1 MSSERSASR
10 VWFVTGA
17 GRGLGRAFVEAA
29 LAAGDRVVA
38 TLRRPELLA
47 DLVAA
52 HPESLRT
59 LNLDVRE
66 RSAVFATVEQA
77 HASFGRL
84 DVVINNAGY
93 GLIGT
98 IEELSEDE
106 ARAQMETNF
115 FGALW
120 VTQAVLPVMRAQRS
134 GHIVQISSV
143 GGVGTMPAFGLYNA
157 SKWALEAFSEALASE
172 VADLGVRVT
181 IAELGGFAT
190 DWAWSSMRFARG
202 LPAYDAL
209 RERTFGTTQLPWDMS
224 QKATDTSAD
233 PSEAAAA
240 LLRHV
245 TSETP
250 GPLRLLVGA
259 DAPGHVAMALAS
271 RRDDYRKNPGFTW
284 PADASHGAE
293 ARDE

>member
-1 MSSERSASR
+1 MSADHPAPR

-29 LAAGDRVVA
+29 LAGGDRVVA
-38 TLRRPELLA
+38 TLRRPEVLA

-52 HPESLRT
+52 HPESLRA
-59 LNLDVRE
+59 LCLDVRE
-66 RSAVFATVEQA
+66 RSAVFTTVEQA
-77 HASFGRL
+77 RAAFGRI
-84 DVVINNAGY
+84 DIAINNAGY
-93 GLIGT
+93 GLLGT
-98 IEELSEDE
+98 VEEVSEDE
-106 ARAQMETNF
+106 AREQMETNF

-120 VTQAVLPVMRAQRS
+120 VTQAVLPLMRAQRS

-157 SKWALEAFSEALASE
+157 SKWALEAFSEALAAE
-172 VADLGVRVT
+172 VADLGIRIT

-190 DWAWSSMRFARG
+190 DWAWSSMQFARG

-209 RERTFGTTQLPWDMS
+209 RERVFGTAQLPWDMS
-224 QKATDTSAD
+224 QKAADTSAD
-233 PSEAAAA
+233 PREAAAA
-240 LLRHV
+240 LMKHLTDV
-245 TSETP
+245 GPS
-250 GPLRLLVGA
+250 PLRLLVGA

-284 PADASHGAE
+284 PA
-293 ARDE
+293 

>member
-1 MSSERSASR
+1 MSSELPASR

-17 GRGLGRAFVEAA
+17 GRGLGRTFVEGA
-29 LAAGDRVVA
+29 LTAGERVVA
-38 TLRRPELLA
+38 TLRRPEVLD

-52 HPESLRT
+52 HPESLRA
-59 LNLDVRE
+59 LPLDVRD
-66 RSAVFATVEQA
+66 RSAVLAAVEQA
-77 HASFGRL
+77 RAAFGRI

-93 GLIGT
+93 GLLGAV
-98 IEELSEDE
+98 EEVTELE
-106 ARAQMETNF
+106 AREQMETNF

-120 VTQAVLPVMRAQRS
+120 VTQAVLPILRAQRS

-157 SKWALEAFSEALASE
+157 SKWALEAFSEALAAE

-202 LPAYDAL
+202 LSAYDPL
-209 RERTFGTTQLPWDMS
+209 RERTFGTAQLPWDMS
-224 QKATDTSAD
+224 QQPTDTSAD
-233 PSEAAAA
+233 PREAAAA
-240 LLRHV
+240 LMKHLTRD
-245 TSETP
+245 TA

-259 DAPGHVAMALAS
+259 DAPGHVSMALAS
-271 RRDDYRKNPGFTW
+271 RRDDYRKNAGFTW
-284 PADASHGAE
+284 PA
-293 ARDE
+293 